1 MCIFYKLSAFAIFNK
16 MWSTYNLIFQHF
28 CLFELTISYNQ
39 FCCWTVLKTSYKVRM
54 NFFVSDS
61 ACKEACWRIKL
72 FRNGLD
78 LFSLSKFLCPV
89 KGECTFSIT
98 KLYKQICIISL
109 LLQPFFLI
117 KQRLYTIH
125 SLILSDSVCDEPNV
139 VDIHHF
145 QNILIW
151 RR

>member
-1 MCIFYKLSAFAIFNK
+1 MAVFDFSFMGGSMGTAVGEGIVAAS
-16 MWSTYNLIFQHF
+16 
-28 CLFELTISYNQ
+28 ELAISYNQ
-39 FCCWTVLKTSYKVRM
+39 FCCWRILKTSYKVRM

-117 KQRLYTIH
+117 KQRLYSIH
-125 SLILSDSVCDEPNV
+125 SLTLPQHCWQPNV
-139 VDIHHF
+139 VDIYHF
-145 QNILIW
+145 QNILTSTLQFS
-151 RR
+151 

>member
-1 MCIFYKLSAFAIFNK
+1 MGNNCEILLLALENFHGIIFVLMLKILSVYFFSRCEVPFAWLNYYFPITH
-16 MWSTYNLIFQHF
+16 SVA
-28 CLFELTISYNQ
+28 EQ
-39 FCCWTVLKTSYKVRM
+39 FWKQATKFVWI
-54 NFFVSDS
+54 FFVSDT

-78 LFSLSKFLCPV
+78 LFFLSKFLCPV

-125 SLILSDSVCDEPNV
+125 SLTLSQHCG
-139 VDIHHF
+139 
-145 QNILIW
+145 
-151 RR
+151 